1 MKFLNFFKTT
11 LGITI
16 IVLVVLAIIIIAFNW
31 DAITTWWNDDADV
44 AAPPVDTTTESMDR
58 LRSNNSGQRCVRIGR
73 GQCSY
78 LGLAMPCAEC
88 TRRNIPIT

>member
-11 LGITI
+11 WGII
-16 IVLVVLAIIIIAFNW
+16 ILLILAVVIILAIMNW
-31 DAITTWWNDDADV
+31 AAITAWWNDEEADA
-44 AAPPVDTTTESMDR
+44 PGTEGSGR
-58 LRSNNSGQRCVRIGR
+58 LSTQQKCVRIGN

-78 LGLAMPCAEC
+78 VGLAIPCAEC